1 MSNLDQD
8 LMRVEVDIEVA
19 KNQLALFEA
28 FNRLK
33 DNPDFELLIAEN
45 YLVQEAQRACGAK
58 GEIGMIM
65 NEPAMVMLDNIIT
78 GVGALRQYFQK
89 IQVEGRNAAVGLA
102 EDQATHAE
110 IMLEQAAEE

>member
-1 MSNLDQD
+1 MSNFNQD
-8 LMRVEVDIEVA
+8 LQRVEVDIEVA
-19 KNQLALFEA
+19 KEQLALFEA

-33 DNPDFELLIAEN
+33 DNKDFELLIAEN

-58 GEIGMIM
+58 AEIGMIM

-89 IQVEGRNAAVGLA
+89 IQIEGRSAAEGIA
-102 EDQATHAE
+102 EDIATRDE
-110 IMLEQAAEE
+110 ILLEQAAE